1 MMCSTSG
8 SCTSKKKITLLL
20 PDFAVPN
27 ANTVAAEGAAILDSE
42 IEALS

>member
-1 MMCSTSG
+1 MMCSISR
-8 SCTSKKKITLLL
+8 SCPYKKNITLPL

-27 ANTVAAEGAAILDSE
+27 ENTVAAEGAAILDPE